1 MNTSTLFFRTLKCPR
16 IMPEHSSE
24 WVGRVITK
32 GTASPEEVAA
42 VVAEQTRQ
50 TVSDVIY
57 TTTKTG
63 EAVRT
68 LLRSGRNV
76 SLDWVAFQIVLTGS
90 FDNVDSNFDPKNN
103 SLAVRASSRRFIKD
117 CLDGIVPR
125 NVTNGLRSVIQSIV
139 DSAAQAEGVITTT
152 TVYVAGLN
160 ILVDD
165 NPDEGVWLVADDGT
179 VAATPTITANNASSM
194 DLSFGELPPDG
205 DYTLVVKARSGAS
218 TDYAP
223 AVARRCVAVR
233 RAS

>member
-1 MNTSTLFFRTLKCPR
+1 MNSQMLFRTFR
-16 IMPEHSSE
+16 SRGIA
-24 WVGRVITK
+24 VGDSPWQGIVYTN
-32 GTASPEEVAA
+32 GTVSAEEVAA
-42 VVAEQTRQ
+42 LVAEQTHQ
-50 TVSDVIY
+50 SVSDVMY
-57 TTTKTG
+57 TMTKTG
-63 EAVRT
+63 EGVRA
-68 LLRSGRNV
+68 LLRKGCSVN
-76 SLDWVAFQIVLTGS
+76 LDWVAFRIALTGS
-90 FDNVDSNFDPKNN
+90 FENTDSNFDPKSN
-103 SLAVRASSRRFIKD
+103 SLVVRSHARPFLRD

-125 NVTNGLRSVIQSIV
+125 NVTTGLHSVIQSVI

-205 DYTLVVKARSGAS
+205 DYTLVVKARAGAS